1 MRVIAKI
8 EDKRYLCEI
17 EHTELEKFMNLYY
30 CNLKELKV
38 GDSIDLSTG
47 YDHFKDTKEALEQTQ
62 KFFKSNI
69 KTIEA
74 ITNAFTKGVI
84 NEN

>member
-1 MRVIAKI
+1 MRVIAKV
-8 EDKRYLCEI
+8 EEKKYLCEI

-30 CNLKELKV
+30 RNLKELKV
-38 GDSIDLSTG
+38 GDSIDLATG
-47 YDHFKDTKEALEQTQ
+47 YDHYKDTKEALEQTQ

-74 ITNAFTKGVI
+74 STNAFIKGY
-84 NEN
+84 